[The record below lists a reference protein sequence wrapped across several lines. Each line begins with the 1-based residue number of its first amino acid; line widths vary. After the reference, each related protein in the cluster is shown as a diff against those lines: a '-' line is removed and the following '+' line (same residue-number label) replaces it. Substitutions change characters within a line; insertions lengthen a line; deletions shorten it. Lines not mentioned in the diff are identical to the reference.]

1 MMKTIKTTK
10 PTTRPDIW
18 LIVDLEA
25 TCWEDGIMPNG
36 ERQSVDNM
44 EIIEIGCAV
53 ARESGEILDSRSIF
67 VRPTENPIL
76 TPFCTSLTAITQE
89 MVNGSFSL
97 DLVMSSM
104 NKYVLEYDL
113 KGWCSWGD
121 YDRRMFEAQ
130 TQRLGCYLDLLSFP
144 HVNIKKLWVASTGH
158 SKKRSGLMNA
168 LERHGLE
175 FDGHYHRGVDDAR
188 NMARLLPFM
197 NWDLKDQFI
206 TLGQPRKSEW

>member
-1 MMKTIKTTK
+1 MNK
-10 PTTRPDIW
+10 W
-18 LIVDLEA
+18 LIIDLEA

-36 ERQSVDNM
+36 ERQSVDTM

-53 ARESGEILDSRSIF
+53 AKEDGELLHSLSIP

-76 TPFCTSLTAITQE
+76 TPFCSSLTSITQE
-89 MVNGSFSL
+89 MVNRALTL
-97 DLVMSSM
+97 DLVMSDM
-104 NKYVLEYDL
+104 NEYVLEYDL
-113 KGWCSWGD
+113 AGWCSWGD

-130 TQRLGCYLDLLSFP
+130 TQRLGCDLNLLTFP
-144 HVNIKKLWVASTGH
+144 HVNIKKLWAASTGH

-175 FDGHYHRGVDDAR
+175 FEGHYHRGIDDAC

-197 NWDLKDQFI
+197 NWNLKDQF
-206 TLGQPRKSEW
+206 TTAGQPRSTEIS